1 MANLITGLDIGS
13 SQIKGI
19 VAEEKKDGTMSVVSA
34 FKQPMSGL
42 RRGMVVDL
50 EDVTQVLR
58 DLILDLQKISKKATN
73 NIFVNVNSE
82 HARTRHSKGIAAV
95 ARADQEIQQ
104 DDVDR
109 VLEASKAVKLLPN
122 RMVLH
127 NIVREYFVDDIGE
140 IYHPIGMIGN
150 RLEVATVMVE
160 AFAPQVNLIVKTLER
175 VGAQVG
181 GLIFNPIASS
191 RAILSKRQKDLGV
204 MLIDLGFG
212 TTSMIVYEENKIIH
226 ARSLPIGMGYVT
238 NDIAIGLK
246 TSIEAAEKLKLS
258 CSFAL
263 SKDVARR
270 EMVQLSEYD
279 ATSTSEIPKRFISE
293 IVEVRLVEILDLIHN
308 ELKSLNKNIQLPSGV
323 VITGGGAKLNGIT
336 ELVKQELKL
345 PAQVGYPN
353 LESFEI
359 INPTYENLINDTE
372 FATAVGLTLFGNAE
386 SSKKVSP
393 FIAIKGFLRNLMP

>member
-1 MANLITGLDIGS
+1 MSNLITGLDIGS

-19 VAEEKKDGTMSVVSA
+19 VAEEKKDGTLFVVSA

-42 RRGMVVDL
+42 RRGMVVDA
-50 EDVTQVLR
+50 EDATQILR
-58 DLILDLQKISKKATN
+58 DLVLDLQKISKKATS

-82 HARTRHSKGIAAV
+82 HMRTRHSKGIAAV
-95 ARADQEIQQ
+95 SRADQEIQQ

-109 VLEASKAVKLLPN
+109 VMDASKAVKLLPN

-127 NIVREYFVDDIGE
+127 NIIREYFVDDIGE
-140 IYHPIGMIGN
+140 IYQPIGMIGN

-181 GLIFNPIASS
+181 GLIFNPIAAS

-204 MLIDLGFG
+204 VLVDLGFG
-212 TTSMIVYEENKIIH
+212 TTSMIAYEENKITH

-246 TSIEAAEKLKLS
+246 TSIDAAEKLKLF

-263 SKDVARR
+263 SKDVSRR
-270 EMVQLSEYD
+270 ETVQLSEYD
-279 ATSTSEIPKRFISE
+279 ATSVSEISKRLISE

-308 ELKSLNKNIQLPSGV
+308 EFKSLNKNVQLPGGV
-323 VITGGGAKLNGIT
+323 VLTGGGAKTGGIAD
-336 ELVKQELKL
+336 LVKQELKL
-345 PAQVGYPN
+345 PAQVGYPD
-353 LESFEI
+353 LGSFEI
-359 INPTYENLINDTE
+359 NNPTYENLINDTE

-386 SSKKVSP
+386 SKKSISP
-393 FIAIKGFLRNLMP
+393 FTTVKGFLRNLMP

>member
-1 MANLITGLDIGS
+1 MANFITGLDIGS

-19 VAEEKKDGTMSVVSA
+19 VAEEKKDGTLFVVSA
-34 FKQPMSGL
+34 FKQPMLGL
-42 RRGMVVDL
+42 RRGMVVDV
-50 EDVTQVLR
+50 EDATQVLR
-58 DLILDLQKISKKATN
+58 DLVLDLQKISRKATN
-73 NIFVNVNSE
+73 NVFVNVNSE
-82 HARTRHSKGIAAV
+82 HARTRHSRGIAAV

-109 VLEASKAVKLLPN
+109 VMEASKAIKLLPN

-140 IYHPIGMIGN
+140 IYHPIGMVGN

-160 AFAPQVNLIVKTLER
+160 AFAPQVNLVVKTLER

-191 RAILSKRQKDLGV
+191 RAVLSKRQKDLGV
-204 MLIDLGFG
+204 VLIDLGFG
-212 TTSMIVYEENKIIH
+212 TTSLIAYEENKIIH

-246 TSIEAAEKLKLS
+246 TSIDAAEKLKLS

-263 SKDVARR
+263 AKDVSRR
-270 EMVQLSEYD
+270 ETVQLAEYD
-279 ATSTSEIPKRFISE
+279 STSTSEISKRLIAE

-308 ELKSLNKNIQLPSGV
+308 ELKFLDKNIQLPSGV
-323 VITGGGAKLNGIT
+323 VVTGGGAKTSGMTDLI
-336 ELVKQELKL
+336 KQELKL
-345 PAQVGYPN
+345 PAQVGYPD
-353 LESFEI
+353 LGIFEI
-359 INPTYENLINDTE
+359 VNPTYENLINDTE
-372 FATAVGLTLFGNAE
+372 FATAVGLTLFGSAE
-386 SSKKVSP
+386 SKKNISP
-393 FIAIKGFLRNLMP
+393 MAAIRGFFRNLIP